1 MKWYLL
7 DYPKLFEQNSFPF
20 KQVSY
25 LFLCMRPPVPKLLEE
40 MGKIMTAVIKI
51 NPLDKIPQNVM

>member
-1 MKWYLL
+1 MYLL

-25 LFLCMRPPVPKLLEE
+25 LFLCMRPSVPKFLEE
-40 MGKIMTAVIKI
+40 KGKIMMAVTKKI
-51 NPLDKIPQNVM
+51 NPPDKIP